1 MSGTLSKLTKRL
13 IGEGKYNASH
23 AHAEAVE
30 HIEPSTLRQKIG
42 YLSMMDLF
50 RDFTPE
56 EMQEIDRAT
65 RMQMCTAGR
74 VFYSPEE
81 TGEVLFILK
90 KGAVQIYRMSPEGRK
105 LVIAQLPPY
114 SFFGEMSC
122 IGQGMYDTFAEA
134 TEESLICTMSRS
146 DVEGLLLSKPKVAL
160 RILEAVGKRVVDAER
175 QLEELA
181 FKGLIPRIA
190 SFLLREADGDEVH
203 GLSHQ
208 DIAERLG
215 VYRET
220 ATSALNELKT
230 AGLIEIGRKRITI
243 TNRPWS
249 APLVNRI
256 QNEFLN

>member
-1 MSGTLSKLTKRL
+1 
-13 IGEGKYNASH
+13 
-23 AHAEAVE
+23 
-30 HIEPSTLRQKIG
+30 
-42 YLSMMDLF
+42 
-50 RDFTPE
+50 
-56 EMQEIDRAT
+56 
-65 RMQMCTAGR
+65 GR
-74 VFYSPEE
+74 VFYMPGE

-105 LVIAQLPPY
+105 LVIANLPQY

-134 TEESLICTMSRS
+134 TEESLICTMSRA
-146 DVEGLLLSKPKVAL
+146 DVERLLLAKPKVAL

-190 SFLLREADGDEVH
+190 ALLLREAEGDEVH

-230 AGLIEIGRKRITI
+230 AGIIEIGRKRIII
-243 TNRPWS
+243 TNKPRLES
-249 APLVNRI
+249 AAS
-256 QNEFLN
+256 E